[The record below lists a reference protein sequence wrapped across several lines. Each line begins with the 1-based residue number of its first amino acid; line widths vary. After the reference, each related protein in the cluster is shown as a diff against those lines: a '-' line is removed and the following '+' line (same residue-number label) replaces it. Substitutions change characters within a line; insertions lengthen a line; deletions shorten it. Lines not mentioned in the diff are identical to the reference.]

1 MANKYVGVL
10 PLRVR
15 AASQYLSSQY
25 NDEKANYNNT
35 RYTSDTIS
43 SPTPR
48 AIQRKANDVRVPVT
62 NEILRPLEIAI
73 SYSQSGAAEPIGF
86 ATNQLRSPHQLQTL
100 SNSASSPQGLEEVES
115 NLITSFDLY
124 LAQFTADSR
133 GRPAADYESITLNI
147 GKLYGIDGDIP
158 AVGKSE
164 AIHKAV
170 HDKMA
175 KEEVEF
181 KRYVRKDV
189 SWTRKHNPDTNQYD
203 TVGSLVIEQIK
214 TEKKSVDEYATE
226 IRLYVYETEGTGD
239 YVFLHEPDPSDVT
252 STFGKAR
259 KDASDYERQLGEAL
273 VDQRTGKTPNW
284 PGDRP
289 ASTKDARLSAEER
302 DAMDDWWENND
313 ASRNAAKKAK
323 PSSPD
328 STYDKYAEAGG
339 ALSKEEFLAALEIA
353 KSQSSTKEKSWLE
366 TLAELIG
373 LTVDKT
379 GDVVLGLGKDGV
391 DLLKS
396 WGPVGT
402 VGAYAG
408 AKAAN
413 KALGSNGVPDWV
425 IFAGLGLGVLLVLK

>member
-25 NDEKANYNNT
+25 NDEKGNYNSVDT
-35 RYTSDTIS
+35 TIS
-43 SPTPR
+43 QPTPR
-48 AIQRKANDVRVPVT
+48 SIQRKATDVRAPVT
-62 NEILRPLEIAI
+62 NEAPLPLEIAI

-86 ATNQLRSPHQLQTL
+86 TANRMRGPHQLQTL
-100 SNSASSPQGLEEVES
+100 SNSAASAQGLEEVES

-133 GRPAADYESITLNI
+133 NRPAADYGDITLNI
-147 GKLYGIDGDIP
+147 GKLYGFDSNIP
-158 AVGKSE
+158 AIGKSE

-175 KEEVEF
+175 EEEIEF

-189 SWTRKHNPDTNQYD
+189 SWARKYNPDNNRYE
-203 TVGSLVIEQIK
+203 TVGSLVIEQVETK
-214 TEKKSVDEYATE
+214 KKSVDEYVAE
-226 IRLYVYETEGTGD
+226 IRLYVYEVEGTDG

-259 KDASDYERQLGEAL
+259 KDASDYERQLSEAL

-289 ASTKDARLSAEER
+289 SSTKDARLSADER
-302 DAMDDWWENND
+302 DVMDDWWENND
-313 ASRNAAKKAK
+313 ASRNVAKKAK
-323 PSSPD
+323 PSAPD

-353 KSQSSTKEKSWLE
+353 KGQSSTKEKSWLE
-366 TLAELIG
+366 TLADLIG

-379 GDVVLGLGKDGV
+379 GDVVLGLGKGGV

-402 VGAYAG
+402 AGAYAG
-408 AKAAN
+408 VKTADKV
-413 KALGSNGVPDWV
+413 LGSDGVPEWV
-425 IFAGLGLGVLLVLK
+425 VFAGLGLGVLLLLK